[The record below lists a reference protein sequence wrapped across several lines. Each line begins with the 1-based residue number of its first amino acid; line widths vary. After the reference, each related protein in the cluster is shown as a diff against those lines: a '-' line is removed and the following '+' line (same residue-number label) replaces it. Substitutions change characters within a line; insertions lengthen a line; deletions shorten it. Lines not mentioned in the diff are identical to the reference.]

1 MLLLAE
7 SRRHCNN
14 DLLLLIE
21 TSDVGERPG
30 PVLILFLAI
39 HML

>member
-14 DLLLLIE
+14 GLLSLIE
-21 TSDVGERPG
+21 TSDVAERPG
-30 PVLILFLAI
+30 PAFIPFLAI
-39 HML
+39 DML